1 MIQRDYPYMYA
12 RVSAKKAKLL
22 DEQDYEQLLKM
33 EPNEIARKLG
43 EGEYKQD
50 IDELGSKHDGVELV
64 ELALMRNVSRMMGDL
79 LDISPE
85 SLDHVIES
93 YLRRFDILS
102 LKRLL
107 RWKKGKGEQEDL
119 QDMLYPVGSYK
130 VEELEELSERSFG
143 KILSSIE
150 FPDAKVDYQSFI
162 EDGDNIKKIERDL
175 DRAYYTELRQVAD
188 SLNNR
193 WFHSFVE
200 KEIEYE
206 DLKISL
212 RLKKYG
218 LERKEIEEWL
228 IGDEPTGCVERVLKS
243 RDLEEAIEEVEDCED
258 IIFENGKNIE
268 EVEHTLEV
276 ERYSSGVRALH
287 SEPLGLTS
295 IFGYIV
301 AKMVEVKNLRMLI
314 RAKETG
320 IQNLDTIR
328 NNLVVS

>member
-12 RVSAKKAKLL
+12 RASAKKAKLL

-33 EPNEIARKLG
+33 QPNEIARKLG

-50 IDELGSKHDGVELV
+50 IDELGSDHDGVELV

-79 LDISPE
+79 IDISPE
-85 SLDHVIES
+85 SLDPIIRA

-107 RWKKGKGEQEDL
+107 GWKKGESDEKL
-119 QDMLYPVGSYK
+119 QDALFPVGNYS
-130 VEELEELSERSFG
+130 VEELRELSEKSFG
-143 KILSSIE
+143 EILASIE
-150 FPDAKVDYQSFI
+150 FENSDVDYSAYI
-162 EDGDNIKKIERDL
+162 KDGSDIKKIERDL
-175 DRAYYTELRQVAD
+175 ERAYYTDIKQLAD
-188 SLNNR
+188 SLNNK
-193 WFHSFVE
+193 WFSEFIE

-206 DLKISL
+206 DLKIAL
-212 RLKKYG
+212 RLEKYG
-218 LERKEIEEWL
+218 LERGEIEEWL
-228 IGDEPTGCVERVLKS
+228 IGEKPVGCVERVLQSK
-243 RDLEEAIEEVEDCED
+243 DLEEAIEEVEDCED
-258 IIFENGKNIE
+258 IRFENGKNIE
-268 EVEHTLEV
+268 EVEHTLEI
-276 ERYSSGVRALH
+276 ERLNSAIRALH

-295 IFGYIV
+295 IFGYSV

>member
-79 LDISPE
+79 IDISPE

-107 RWKKGKGEQEDL
+107 RWKKGDGQREDL
-119 QDMLYPVGSYK
+119 QDMLYPVGSYT

-143 KILSSIE
+143 QILSSIE

-162 EDGDNIKKIERDL
+162 EEGDNIKKIERDL
-175 DRAYYTELRQVAD
+175 ERAYYTELRQVAE
-188 SLNNR
+188 SLNSK
-193 WFHSFVE
+193 WFSEFVE

-218 LERKEIEEWL
+218 LEREEIEEWL
-228 IGDEPTGCVERVLKS
+228 IGDEPIGCVERVLNS

-276 ERYSSGVRALH
+276 ERYASGVRALH

>member
-1 MIQRDYPYMYA
+1 MFQRDYPYMYA
-12 RVSAKKAKLL
+12 RASAKKAKLL

-33 EPNEIARKLG
+33 QPNEIARKLG

-50 IDELGSKHDGVELV
+50 IDELGSDHDGVELV
-64 ELALMRNVSRMMGDL
+64 ELALMRNISRMMGDM

-85 SLDHVIES
+85 SLDPVIDA

-107 RWKKGKGEQEDL
+107 RWKKGDGDQEDL
-119 QDMLYPVGSYK
+119 QDMLYPVGSYT
-130 VEELEELSERSFG
+130 VEELEEMSEKSFG
-143 KILSSIE
+143 QILSSIE
-150 FPDAKVDYQSFI
+150 FSDARVDYQSFI
-162 EDGDNIKKIERDL
+162 EDGEDIKKIERDL
-175 DRAYYTELRQVAD
+175 DRAYYTEIRQVAD
-188 SLNNR
+188 SLGNK
-193 WFHSFVE
+193 WFSEFVE

-206 DLKISL
+206 DLKLSL

-218 LERKEIEEWL
+218 LEEEEIREWL
-228 IGDEPTGCVERVLKS
+228 VSEEPVGCVERVLKS
-243 RDLEEAIEEVEDCED
+243 RDLEEAIEEVEDCEN

-276 ERYSSGVRALH
+276 ERLNSGVRALH
-287 SEPLGLTS
+287 AEPLGLTS